1 MLNVFP
7 AVIFYF
13 TYTETSLGFCFI
25 NSIQIEVLS
34 PLYDFIWMNDCT
46 NRHALAL
53 VLQRIHKQMC

>member
-1 MLNVFP
+1 MLNAFP

-13 TYTETSLGFCFI
+13 THTETSLGLCFI

-46 NRHALAL
+46 DRH
-53 VLQRIHKQMC
+53 